1 MALTGGIPKLVILA
15 EFTAD
20 IPMEALA
27 HAEAALTSVQKLGI
41 KAHITKTEREA
52 EKYWTFRRESFN
64 LLRKH
69 MRGLRTAPFV
79 DDVVVTPDK
88 LPEFLPKMYAI
99 LDKYKLLYTIAGH
112 AGDANFHVIP
122 LMDTRE
128 ANTAETIKKC
138 MDEVFALIKEEGGSI
153 TGEHNDGLI
162 RTSYLPFM
170 FGDDIYQLFLKTKDA
185 FDPQGIFNPG
195 KKVRGDIEA
204 ALSHLDTRVV

>member
-1 MALTGGIPKLVILA
+1 
-15 EFTAD
+15 
-20 IPMEALA
+20 
-27 HAEAALTSVQKLGI
+27 
-41 KAHITKTEREA
+41 
-52 EKYWTFRRESFN
+52 
-64 LLRKH
+64 